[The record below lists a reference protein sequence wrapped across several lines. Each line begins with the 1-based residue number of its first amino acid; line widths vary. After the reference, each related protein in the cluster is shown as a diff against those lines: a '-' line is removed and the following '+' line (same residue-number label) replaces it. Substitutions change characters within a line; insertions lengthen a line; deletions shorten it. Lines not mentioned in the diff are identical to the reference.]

1 MRLKKVNL
9 KRVLCALLASAMV
22 VVPVTPASAATA
34 RATTMKLE
42 KAEGSVTLKTQNGS
56 ARKITNGM
64 RLYNGN
70 ALSTASSSYAY
81 ISLDSTKAVK
91 LDQNSSATLRQNG
104 QQLELLVKSGKMFFN
119 VSQPLT
125 EKENMNVRTS
135 TMVTGIRGTCGVVEY
150 VNVNKSRLYLLEGKV
165 TLGSGE
171 NATTIYGGQTA
182 TVILQP
188 KKESGGT
195 DQPGESDKPGDT
207 DKPDKEVEQKVLVEK
222 MTEKTVPVFA
232 IAEIVSDPVLQKKIT
247 KTTDLKIEKLEE
259 ILEESRQE
267 EEEKA
272 PEEPTS
278 SGGGSSTPSTPV
290 VTDATL
296 TGNVSAAAIN
306 AALAT
311 YNKVTIAA
319 DAKAELEADVKI
331 PEGKVLLVN
340 SEVASNSGKINVGD
354 GTMITTTNVASN
366 VVSDN
371 SALLCT
377 CTSGSTDGS
386 SVYASTLNVQ
396 VAEYLNGLAQTSA
409 VTATFK
415 NNASVKANISL
426 SGYSTEMVLNMG
438 THSLT
443 LESGTLS
450 LNSNVGI
457 TGSGTDPTVHLNG
470 GNLVMQGTSTS
481 QNAVI
486 SNNGGGYAIKHTSGT
501 VKWTDKG
508 MRVKASGAVN
518 NSASYAIQ
526 GTTLKDDQL
535 TAIVPSSYVTIA
547 DGGLEW
553 NTQGTGMLAY
563 IPSKFDSL
571 SGLIS
576 ALRINAALQAY
587 PTVTVGVG
595 LTLNLN
601 DTITIPAGKTLNI
614 ESKVT
619 QTGSDQFSGGFTLME
634 GSQIVLEDGATLNV
648 SGGILGNGTINVGT
662 GSGTSKAK
670 MEVANGGLVLADTIN
685 LCSTSELTNNGT
697 IDGKNIVSTGG
708 ASVKNYDLIKL
719 TNGAY
724 TSQNSGKDTYTGS
737 TASALIS
744 DYESTAIK
752 QHALMFATHVS
763 NDTVKQCY
771 YASSINDLVVKYMNE
786 LTKETTDATIKWV
799 FKNNVLVPAGKDI
812 TLTNFSAD
820 TGIYALQVAG
830 DLTLTN
836 IGTITGS
843 GTAVISLQGTG
854 TLTLDRTIETSGTI
868 SNTNYYGENHYAIAV
883 SSSSNPII
891 IWNDDKLQIQSVKA
905 SGTNSYI
912 IEGCNTTEDSDC
924 FVKDWLKCKE
934 NYSVKAEKG
943 VAILVPVEQQSGS
956 GS

>member
-1 MRLKKVNL
+1 MIFSMRLKKVNL

-91 LDQNSSATLRQNG
+91 LDQNSSATLRQSG
-104 QQLELLVKSGKMFFN
+104 GQLELLVKSGKLFFN
-119 VSQPLT
+119 VSKPLT
-125 EKENMNVRTS
+125 QKENMNVRTS

-306 AALAT
+306 AALAM

-438 THSLT
+438 THSLM
-443 LESGTLS
+443 LESGTLT

-553 NTQGTGMLAY
+553 NTQGNGMLAY

-843 GTAVISLQGTG
+843 GKSVIHLSGAG
-854 TLTLDRTIETSGTI
+854 TLTLDGATATTRYITNTYAGTVAHYVISVDEYGTNRVKWNDVNLRMKSDKNEYIIRGYGQGGSTS
-868 SNTNYYGENHYAIAV
+868 NVNYVNYATNYLMSISDGE
-883 SSSSNPII
+883 
-891 IWNDDKLQIQSVKA
+891 A
-905 SGTNSYI
+905 SLSPT
-912 IEGCNTTEDSDC
+912 D
-924 FVKDWLKCKE
+924 
-934 NYSVKAEKG
+934 
-943 VAILVPVEQQSGS
+943 PV
-956 GS
+956 

>member
-91 LDQNSSATLRQNG
+91 LDQNSSATLRQSG
-104 QQLELLVKSGKMFFN
+104 GQLELLVKSGKMFFN

-182 TVILQP
+182 TVVLQP
-188 KKESGGT
+188 KKETDNSG
-195 DQPGESDKPGDT
+195 KPGDMNN
-207 DKPDKEVEQKVLVEK
+207 PEKEKEQKVLVEK

-232 IAEIVSDPVLQKKIT
+232 IAEIVSDPVLQEKIT
-247 KTTDLKIEKLEE
+247 ETTNLKIEKLEE
-259 ILEESRQE
+259 ILEASRQE

-409 VTATFK
+409 VTATFENGAK
-415 NNASVKANISL
+415 VTSSIALSGSGNGISL
-426 SGYSTEMVLNMG
+426 SMAANSMVI
-438 THSLT
+438 
-443 LESGTLS
+443 ESGGTLT

-457 TGSGTDPTVHLNG
+457 TGSGSATVQLNG
-470 GNLVMQGTSTS
+470 GNLVMQGTSTLPL
-481 QNAVI
+481 AVI
-486 SNNGGGYAIKHTSGT
+486 ENTEGSCAIAHTSGT

-508 MRVKASGAVN
+508 MRVVATGDVN
-518 NSASYAIQ
+518 NSVSHAIQ
-526 GTTLKDDQL
+526 GTGLEDDKL
-535 TAIVPSSYVTIA
+535 TAIKPPYVTIA

-553 NTQGTGMLAY
+553 NTQGNGMLAY
-563 IPSKFDSL
+563 LPSEFNSS

-576 ALRINAALQAY
+576 ALRINAALKAY

-595 LTLNLN
+595 LVLVSS

-744 DYESTAIK
+744 DYESTAIQ
-752 QHALMFATHVS
+752 QHALMFATDAS
-763 NDTVKQCY
+763 NETVKQCY
-771 YASSINDLVVKYMNE
+771 YASSMNDLVVQYMNV
-786 LTKETTDATIKWV
+786 LTKDGPDNSIKWV

-843 GTAVISLQGTG
+843 GKSVIHLSGAG
-854 TLTLDRTIETSGTI
+854 TLTLDGATATTRYITNTYAGTVAHYVISVDEYGTNRVKWNDVNLRMKSDKNEYIIRGYGQGGSTS
-868 SNTNYYGENHYAIAV
+868 NVNYVNYATNYLMSISDGE
-883 SSSSNPII
+883 
-891 IWNDDKLQIQSVKA
+891 A
-905 SGTNSYI
+905 SLSPT
-912 IEGCNTTEDSDC
+912 D
-924 FVKDWLKCKE
+924 
-934 NYSVKAEKG
+934 
-943 VAILVPVEQQSGS
+943 PV
-956 GS
+956 

>member
-34 RATTMKLE
+34 RATTMELE

-91 LDQNSSATLRQNG
+91 LDQNSSATLRQSG
-104 QQLELLVKSGKMFFN
+104 GQLELLVKSGKLFFN
-119 VSQPLT
+119 VSKPLT
-125 EKENMNVRTS
+125 QKENMNVRTS

-409 VTATFK
+409 VTATFENGAK
-415 NNASVKANISL
+415 VTSSIALSGSGNGISL
-426 SGYSTEMVLNMG
+426 SMAANSMVI
-438 THSLT
+438 
-443 LESGTLS
+443 ESGGTLT

-457 TGSGTDPTVHLNG
+457 TGSGSATVQLNG
-470 GNLVMQGTSTS
+470 GNLVMQGTSTLPL
-481 QNAVI
+481 AVI
-486 SNNGGGYAIKHTSGT
+486 ENTEGSCAIAHTSGT

-508 MRVKASGAVN
+508 MRVVATGDVN
-518 NSASYAIQ
+518 NSVSHAIQ
-526 GTTLKDDQL
+526 GTGLEDDKL
-535 TAIVPSSYVTIA
+535 TAIKPPYVTIA

-843 GTAVISLQGTG
+843 GKSVIHLSGAG
-854 TLTLDRTIETSGTI
+854 TLTLDGATATTRYITNTYAGTVAHYVISVDEYGTNRVKWNDVNLRMKSDKNEYIIRGYGQGGSTS
-868 SNTNYYGENHYAIAV
+868 NVNYVNYATNYLMSISDGE
-883 SSSSNPII
+883 
-891 IWNDDKLQIQSVKA
+891 A
-905 SGTNSYI
+905 SLSPT
-912 IEGCNTTEDSDC
+912 D
-924 FVKDWLKCKE
+924 
-934 NYSVKAEKG
+934 
-943 VAILVPVEQQSGS
+943 PV
-956 GS
+956 

>member
-182 TVILQP
+182 TVVLQP
-188 KKESGGT
+188 KKETDNSG
-195 DQPGESDKPGDT
+195 KPGDMNN
-207 DKPDKEVEQKVLVEK
+207 PEKEKEQKVLVEK

-247 KTTDLKIEKLEE
+247 KTTNLKIEKLEE
-259 ILEESRQE
+259 ILEASKQE
-267 EEEKA
+267 EEEKEPEKT
-272 PEEPTS
+272 PEETTP

-331 PEGKVLLVN
+331 PEGKTLQI
-340 SEVASNSGKINVGD
+340 ASK
-354 GTMITTTNVASN
+354 
-366 VVSDN
+366 
-371 SALLCT
+371 
-377 CTSGSTDGS
+377 
-386 SVYASTLNVQ
+386 
-396 VAEYLNGLAQTSA
+396 E
-409 VTATFK
+409 
-415 NNASVKANISL
+415 
-426 SGYSTEMVLNMG
+426 
-438 THSLT
+438 
-443 LESGTLS
+443 
-450 LNSNVGI
+450 
-457 TGSGTDPTVHLNG
+457 
-470 GNLVMQGTSTS
+470 
-481 QNAVI
+481 
-486 SNNGGGYAIKHTSGT
+486 
-501 VKWTDKG
+501 
-508 MRVKASGAVN
+508 
-518 NSASYAIQ
+518 
-526 GTTLKDDQL
+526 
-535 TAIVPSSYVTIA
+535 
-547 DGGLEW
+547 
-553 NTQGTGMLAY
+553 
-563 IPSKFDSL
+563 
-571 SGLIS
+571 
-576 ALRINAALQAY
+576 
-587 PTVTVGVG
+587 
-595 LTLNLN
+595 
-601 DTITIPAGKTLNI
+601 
-614 ESKVT
+614 T
-619 QTGSDQFSGGFTLME
+619 QTGENQYSGSMSLLSGAK
-634 GSQIVLEDGATLNV
+634 IILEDGASLVV
-648 SGGILGNGTINVGT
+648 SGTISGNGIIGNENAVSNSKIKVEAGGT
-662 GSGTSKAK
+662 VRADLLQLKGGSV
-670 MEVANGGLVLADTIN
+670 END
-685 LCSTSELTNNGT
+685 GT
-697 IDGKNIVSTGG
+697 IDVGTISVAETGMIQNSNLIKTQKYTGTGYTYSEITGSVLICNNDLTSNLNKASLLVTAMASGSDMTEQQYFYAKELNPLMAQRINDIKNTAGGAFKEKGASSWTFKKEAVVNSKITIDFAGATVVMGVNQMTIAAGVTLKNIG
-708 ASVKNYDLIKL
+708 N
-719 TNGAY
+719 
-724 TSQNSGKDTYTGS
+724 
-737 TASALIS
+737 
-744 DYESTAIK
+744 
-752 QHALMFATHVS
+752 M
-763 NDTVKQCY
+763 
-771 YASSINDLVVKYMNE
+771 
-786 LTKETTDATIKWV
+786 
-799 FKNNVLVPAGKDI
+799 
-812 TLTNFSAD
+812 
-820 TGIYALQVAG
+820 
-830 DLTLTN
+830 
-836 IGTITGS
+836 TGS

-868 SNTNYYGENHYAIAV
+868 SNTNTGKLCYAIAV
-883 SSSSNPII
+883 ASSSNPLI
-891 IWNDDKLQIQSVKA
+891 IWNDDKLTIESVKETVA
-905 SGTNSYI
+905 DTNQFYI
-912 IEGCNTTEDSDC
+912 IEGCNTTENSC
-924 FVKDWLKCKE
+924 YFVKDWLKCKE

>member
-91 LDQNSSATLRQNG
+91 LDQNSSATLRQSG
-104 QQLELLVKSGKMFFN
+104 GQLELLVKSGKLFFN
-119 VSQPLT
+119 VSKPLT
-125 EKENMNVRTS
+125 QKENMNVRTS

-319 DAKAELEADVKI
+319 DAKAELETDVKI
-331 PEGKVLLVN
+331 PEGKTLQI
-340 SEVASNSGKINVGD
+340 ASK
-354 GTMITTTNVASN
+354 
-366 VVSDN
+366 
-371 SALLCT
+371 
-377 CTSGSTDGS
+377 
-386 SVYASTLNVQ
+386 
-396 VAEYLNGLAQTSA
+396 E
-409 VTATFK
+409 
-415 NNASVKANISL
+415 
-426 SGYSTEMVLNMG
+426 
-438 THSLT
+438 
-443 LESGTLS
+443 
-450 LNSNVGI
+450 
-457 TGSGTDPTVHLNG
+457 
-470 GNLVMQGTSTS
+470 
-481 QNAVI
+481 
-486 SNNGGGYAIKHTSGT
+486 
-501 VKWTDKG
+501 
-508 MRVKASGAVN
+508 
-518 NSASYAIQ
+518 
-526 GTTLKDDQL
+526 
-535 TAIVPSSYVTIA
+535 
-547 DGGLEW
+547 
-553 NTQGTGMLAY
+553 
-563 IPSKFDSL
+563 
-571 SGLIS
+571 
-576 ALRINAALQAY
+576 
-587 PTVTVGVG
+587 
-595 LTLNLN
+595 
-601 DTITIPAGKTLNI
+601 
-614 ESKVT
+614 T
-619 QTGSDQFSGGFTLME
+619 QTGENQYSGSMSLLSGAK
-634 GSQIVLEDGATLNV
+634 IILEDGASLVV
-648 SGGILGNGTINVGT
+648 SGTISGNGTIGNENAVSNSKIKVEAGGT
-662 GSGTSKAK
+662 VRADLLQLKGGSV
-670 MEVANGGLVLADTIN
+670 ENG
-685 LCSTSELTNNGT
+685 GT
-697 IDGKNIVSTGG
+697 IDVGTISVAETGMIQNSNLIKTQKYTGTGYTYSEITGSVLICNNDLTSNLNKASLLVTAMASGSDMTEQQYFYAKELNPLMAQRINDIKNTAGGAFKEKGASSWTFKKEAVVNSKITIDFAGATVVMGVNQMTIAAGVTLKNIG
-708 ASVKNYDLIKL
+708 N
-719 TNGAY
+719 
-724 TSQNSGKDTYTGS
+724 
-737 TASALIS
+737 
-744 DYESTAIK
+744 
-752 QHALMFATHVS
+752 M
-763 NDTVKQCY
+763 
-771 YASSINDLVVKYMNE
+771 
-786 LTKETTDATIKWV
+786 
-799 FKNNVLVPAGKDI
+799 
-812 TLTNFSAD
+812 
-820 TGIYALQVAG
+820 
-830 DLTLTN
+830 
-836 IGTITGS
+836 TGS

-868 SNTNYYGENHYAIAV
+868 SNTNTGKLCYAIAV
-883 SSSSNPII
+883 ASSSNPLI
-891 IWNDDKLQIQSVKA
+891 IWNDDKLTIESVKETVA
-905 SGTNSYI
+905 DTNQFYI
-912 IEGCNTTEDSDC
+912 IEGCNTTENSC
-924 FVKDWLKCKE
+924 YFVKDWLKCKE

>member
-1 MRLKKVNL
+1 MIFSMRLKKVNL

-91 LDQNSSATLRQNG
+91 LDQNSSATLRQSG
-104 QQLELLVKSGKMFFN
+104 GQLELLVKSGKLFFN
-119 VSQPLT
+119 VSKPLT
-125 EKENMNVRTS
+125 QKENMNVRTS

-377 CTSGSTDGS
+377 CTDGS

-409 VTATFK
+409 VTATFENGAK
-415 NNASVKANISL
+415 VTSSIALSGSGNGISL
-426 SGYSTEMVLNMG
+426 SMAANSMVI
-438 THSLT
+438 
-443 LESGTLS
+443 ESGGTLT

-457 TGSGTDPTVHLNG
+457 TGSGSATVQLNG
-470 GNLVMQGTSTS
+470 GNLVMQGTSTLPL
-481 QNAVI
+481 AVI
-486 SNNGGGYAIKHTSGT
+486 ENTEGSCAIAHTSGT

-508 MRVKASGAVN
+508 MRVVATGDVN
-518 NSASYAIQ
+518 NSVSHAIQ
-526 GTTLKDDQL
+526 GTGLEDDKL
-535 TAIVPSSYVTIA
+535 TAIKPPYVTIA
-547 DGGLEW
+547 GGALEW
-553 NTQGTGMLAY
+553 NAGTLSFL
-563 IPSKFDSL
+563 PSEFVDS
-571 SGLIS
+571 SEWVS
-576 ALRINAALQAY
+576 VHRINAALKAY

-595 LTLNLN
+595 LALNLN

-619 QTGSDQFSGGFTLME
+619 QTGSDQFSGGSTLME
-634 GSQIVLEDGATLNV
+634 GSQIVLENGATLHV
-648 SGGILGNGTINVGT
+648 SGCILGNGTINVGT

-670 MEVANGGLVLADTIN
+670 MEVTESGRVIANTIQ
-685 LCSTSELTNNGT
+685 LCSTSNLINSGT
-697 IDGKNIVSTGG
+697 IDIGG
-708 ASVKNYDLIKL
+708 MISSGSAAVTNNSLIKI

-724 TSQNSGKDTYTGS
+724 TSQNQGTDTYIGS
-737 TASALIS
+737 ASSALIS
-744 DYESTAIK
+744 DAESTAMPAAQK
-752 QHALMFATHVS
+752 LMYAADSTGT
-763 NDTVKQCY
+763 NGNRYY
-771 YASSINDLVVKYMNE
+771 YADSLNDLVLPYVTEKCSTSVYFFAAKTVK
-786 LTKETTDATIKWV
+786 
-799 FKNNVLVPAGKDI
+799 VPASEKEI
-812 TLTNFSAD
+812 TLSNFNANMGSNQ
-820 TGIYALQVAG
+820 LQVEGKLVLNA
-830 DLTLTN
+830 
-836 IGTITGS
+836 IGTITGN
-843 GTAVISLQGTG
+843 GKAVISLQGTG
-854 TLTLDRTIETSGTI
+854 TLTLNSTIGTSGTI
-868 SNTNYYGENHYAIAV
+868 SNTNKEEMYYAIAV

-891 IWNDDKLQIQSVKA
+891 IWNDDKLQIQSVKE

-912 IEGCNTTEDSDC
+912 IEGCNTTEASDC
-924 FVKDWLKCKE
+924 FVKDWLKCKDG
-934 NYSVKAEKG
+934 YSVKWNNG
-943 VAILVPVEQQSGS
+943 VVSLVPVEQ
-956 GS
+956 

>member
-91 LDQNSSATLRQNG
+91 LDQNSSATLRQSG
-104 QQLELLVKSGKMFFN
+104 GQLELLVKSGKLFFN
-119 VSQPLT
+119 VSKPLT
-125 EKENMNVRTS
+125 QKENMNVRTS

-259 ILEESRQE
+259 ILEASKQE
-267 EEEKA
+267 EEEKEPEKT
-272 PEEPTS
+272 PEETTP
-278 SGGGSSTPSTPV
+278 SGGGSSAPSTPV

-409 VTATFK
+409 VTATFEK
-415 NNASVKANISL
+415 DAKVTSSIALSGSGNGISL
-426 SGYSTEMVLNMG
+426 SMEANSMVI
-438 THSLT
+438 
-443 LESGTLS
+443 ESGGTLT

-457 TGSGTDPTVHLNG
+457 TGSGSATVQLNG
-470 GNLVMQGTSTS
+470 GNLAMQGTSTLPL
-481 QNAVI
+481 AVI
-486 SNNGGGYAIKHTSGT
+486 ENTEGSCAIAHTSGT

-508 MRVKASGAVN
+508 MRVVATGADSSN
-518 NSASYAIQ
+518 AGLAIQ
-526 GTTLKDDQL
+526 GTTLNDDKL
-535 TAIVPSSYVTIA
+535 TAIKPPYVTIA
-547 DGGLEW
+547 GGALEW
-553 NTQGTGMLAY
+553 NAGTLSFL
-563 IPSKFDSL
+563 PSEFVDS
-571 SGLIS
+571 SEWVS
-576 ALRINAALQAY
+576 VHRINAALKAY

-595 LTLNLN
+595 LALNSN
-601 DTITIPAGKTLNI
+601 DTITIPEGKTLNI

-619 QTGSDQFSGGFTLME
+619 SEGPPYSGGISMAQ
-634 GSQIVLEDGATLNV
+634 GSKITVADGATLNV

-670 MEVANGGLVLADTIN
+670 MEVTEGGRVIANTIQ
-685 LCSTSELTNNGT
+685 LCSTSNLINSGT
-697 IDGKNIVSTGG
+697 IDIGG
-708 ASVKNYDLIKL
+708 MISSGSAAVTNNSLIKI

-724 TSQNSGKDTYTGS
+724 TSQNQGTDTYIGS
-737 TASALIS
+737 ASSALIS

-843 GTAVISLQGTG
+843 GKSVIHLSGAG
-854 TLTLDRTIETSGTI
+854 TLTLDGATATTRYITNTYAGTVAHYVISVDEYGTNRVKWNDVNLRMKSDKNEYIIRGYGQGGSTS
-868 SNTNYYGENHYAIAV
+868 NVNYVNYATNYLMSISDGE
-883 SSSSNPII
+883 
-891 IWNDDKLQIQSVKA
+891 A
-905 SGTNSYI
+905 SLSPT
-912 IEGCNTTEDSDC
+912 D
-924 FVKDWLKCKE
+924 
-934 NYSVKAEKG
+934 
-943 VAILVPVEQQSGS
+943 PV
-956 GS
+956 

>member
-91 LDQNSSATLRQNG
+91 LDQNSSATLRQSG
-104 QQLELLVKSGKMFFN
+104 GQLELLVKSGKLFFN
-119 VSQPLT
+119 VSKPLT
-125 EKENMNVRTS
+125 QKENMNVRTS

-553 NTQGTGMLAY
+553 NTHGTGMLAY

-601 DTITIPAGKTLNI
+601 DTITIPAGKSLNI
-614 ESKVT
+614 TSKVT
-619 QTGSDQFSGGFTLME
+619 SEGPHYSGGISMDQ
-634 GSQIVLEDGATLNV
+634 GSKITVADGATLNV
-648 SGGILGNGTINVGT
+648 SGGILGNGSINVGA

-724 TSQNSGKDTYTGS
+724 ISQNSGKDTYTGS

-744 DYESTAIK
+744 DNESTAIK

-843 GTAVISLQGTG
+843 GKSVIHLSGAG
-854 TLTLDRTIETSGTI
+854 TLTLDGATATTRYITNTYAGTVAHYVISVDEYGTNRVKWNDVNLRMKSDKNEYIIRGYGQGGSTS
-868 SNTNYYGENHYAIAV
+868 NVNYVNYATNYLMSISDGE
-883 SSSSNPII
+883 
-891 IWNDDKLQIQSVKA
+891 A
-905 SGTNSYI
+905 SLSPT
-912 IEGCNTTEDSDC
+912 D
-924 FVKDWLKCKE
+924 
-934 NYSVKAEKG
+934 
-943 VAILVPVEQQSGS
+943 PV
-956 GS
+956 

>member
-91 LDQNSSATLRQNG
+91 LDQNSSATLRQSG
-104 QQLELLVKSGKMFFN
+104 GQLELLVKSGKLFFN
-119 VSQPLT
+119 VSKPLT
-125 EKENMNVRTS
+125 QKENMNVRTS

-188 KKESGGT
+188 KKETDNSG
-195 DQPGESDKPGDT
+195 KPGDMNN
-207 DKPDKEVEQKVLVEK
+207 PEKEKEQKVLVEK

-247 KTTDLKIEKLEE
+247 ETTNLKIEKLEE
-259 ILEESRQE
+259 ILEASKQE
-267 EEEKA
+267 EEEKEPEKT
-272 PEEPTS
+272 PEETTPF
-278 SGGGSSTPSTPV
+278 GGGSSAPSTPV

-396 VAEYLNGLAQTSA
+396 VTEYLNGLAQTSA
-409 VTATFK
+409 VTATFEK
-415 NNASVKANISL
+415 DAKVTSSIALSGSGNGISL
-426 SGYSTEMVLNMG
+426 SMEANSMVI
-438 THSLT
+438 
-443 LESGTLS
+443 ESGGTLT

-457 TGSGTDPTVHLNG
+457 TGSGSATVQLNG
-470 GNLVMQGTSTS
+470 GNLVMQGTSTLPL
-481 QNAVI
+481 AVI
-486 SNNGGGYAIKHTSGT
+486 ENTGTGYAIERMSGT
-501 VKWTDKG
+501 VTWTDQG
-508 MRVKASGAVN
+508 MRVVATGADSSN
-518 NSASYAIQ
+518 AGLAIQ
-526 GTTLKDDQL
+526 GTTLNADKL
-535 TAIVPSSYVTIA
+535 TAIKPPYVTIA

-553 NTQGTGMLAY
+553 NAGTLSFL
-563 IPSKFDSL
+563 PSEFVDSIEWV
-571 SGLIS
+571 SVH
-576 ALRINAALQAY
+576 RINAALKAY

-595 LTLNLN
+595 LALNSN
-601 DTITIPAGKTLNI
+601 DTITIPEGKTLNI
-614 ESKVT
+614 DSKAT
-619 QTGSDQFSGGFTLME
+619 QTDAGMFSGGFTLVQ
-634 GSQIVLEDGATLNV
+634 GSQIVLENGATLHV
-648 SGGILGNGTINVGT
+648 SGCILGNGTITVGS

-670 MEVANGGLVLADTIN
+670 MEVTEGGRVIANTIQ
-685 LCSTSELTNNGT
+685 LCSASNLINSGT
-697 IDGKNIVSTGG
+697 IDIGG
-708 ASVKNYDLIKL
+708 MISSGSAAVTNNSLIKI

-724 TSQNSGKDTYTGS
+724 TSQNQGTDTYIGS
-737 TASALIS
+737 ASSALIS
-744 DYESTAIK
+744 DAESTAIQ
-752 QHALMFATHVS
+752 QHALMFATDAS
-763 NDTVKQCY
+763 NETVKQCY
-771 YASSINDLVVKYMNE
+771 YASSMNDLVVQYMNV
-786 LTKETTDATIKWV
+786 LTKDGTDTSIKWV
-799 FKNNVLVPAGKDI
+799 FKNNVLVPAGEEI
-812 TLTNFSAD
+812 ALTSFNAN
-820 TGIYALQVAG
+820 TETYALQVAG
-830 DLTLTN
+830 DLTLTD
-836 IGTITGS
+836 IGKITGS
-843 GTAVISLQGTG
+843 GTAVISC
-854 TLTLDRTIETSGTI
+854 R
-868 SNTNYYGENHYAIAV
+868 
-883 SSSSNPII
+883 
-891 IWNDDKLQIQSVKA
+891 KL
-905 SGTNSYI
+905 
-912 IEGCNTTEDSDC
+912 EH
-924 FVKDWLKCKE
+924 LR
-934 NYSVKAEKG
+934 
-943 VAILVPVEQQSGS
+943 
-956 GS
+956 

>member
-1 MRLKKVNL
+1 MIFSMRLKKVNL

-104 QQLELLVKSGKMFFN
+104 QQLELLVKSGKLFFN
-119 VSQPLT
+119 VSKPLT
-125 EKENMNVRTS
+125 QKENMNVRTS

-182 TVILQP
+182 TVVLQP
-188 KKESGGT
+188 KKETDNSG
-195 DQPGESDKPGDT
+195 KPGDMNN
-207 DKPDKEVEQKVLVEK
+207 PEKEKEQKVLVEK

-278 SGGGSSTPSTPV
+278 SGGGSSAPSTPV

-311 YNKVTIAA
+311 YNKVTIAV

-634 GSQIVLEDGATLNV
+634 GSQIVLENGATLHV
-648 SGGILGNGTINVGT
+648 SGCILGNGTITVGS

-670 MEVANGGLVLADTIN
+670 MEVTEGGRVIANTIQ
-685 LCSTSELTNNGT
+685 LCSTSNLINSGT
-697 IDGKNIVSTGG
+697 IDIGG
-708 ASVKNYDLIKL
+708 MISSGSAAVTNNSLIKI
-719 TNGAY
+719 TDGAY
-724 TSQNSGKDTYTGS
+724 TSHNQATDTYIGS
-737 TASALIS
+737 ASSALIS
-744 DYESTAIK
+744 DKESTAMPAAQK
-752 QHALMFATHVS
+752 LMYAADSTGT
-763 NDTVKQCY
+763 NGNRYY
-771 YASSINDLVVKYMNE
+771 YADSLNDLVLPYVTEKCSTSVYFFAAKTVK
-786 LTKETTDATIKWV
+786 
-799 FKNNVLVPAGKDI
+799 VPASEKEI
-812 TLTNFSAD
+812 TLSNFNANMGSNQ
-820 TGIYALQVAG
+820 LQVEGRLVLNA
-830 DLTLTN
+830 
-836 IGTITGS
+836 IGTITGN
-843 GTAVISLQGTG
+843 GKAVISLQGTG
-854 TLTLDRTIETSGTI
+854 TLTLNSTIGTSGTI
-868 SNTNYYGENHYAIAV
+868 SNTNKDEMYYAIAV

-891 IWNDDKLQIQSVKA
+891 IWNDDKLQIQSVKE

-924 FVKDWLKCKE
+924 FVKDWLKCKDG
-934 NYSVKAEKG
+934 YSVKCVNNG
-943 VAILVPVEQQSGS
+943 VASLVGP
-956 GS
+956 

>member
-104 QQLELLVKSGKMFFN
+104 QQLELLVKSGKLFFN
-119 VSQPLT
+119 VSKPLT
-125 EKENMNVRTS
+125 QKENMNVRTS

-182 TVILQP
+182 TVVLQP
-188 KKESGGT
+188 KKETDNSG
-195 DQPGESDKPGDT
+195 KPGDMNN
-207 DKPDKEVEQKVLVEK
+207 PEKEKEQKVLVEK

-278 SGGGSSTPSTPV
+278 SGGGSSAPSTPV

-311 YNKVTIAA
+311 YNKVTIAV

-634 GSQIVLEDGATLNV
+634 GSQIVLENGATLHV
-648 SGGILGNGTINVGT
+648 SGCILGNGTITVGS

-670 MEVANGGLVLADTIN
+670 MEVTEGGRVIANTIQ
-685 LCSTSELTNNGT
+685 LCSTSNLINSGT
-697 IDGKNIVSTGG
+697 IDIGG
-708 ASVKNYDLIKL
+708 MISSGSAAVTNNSLIKI
-719 TNGAY
+719 TDGAY
-724 TSQNSGKDTYTGS
+724 TSHNQATDTYIGS
-737 TASALIS
+737 ASSALIS
-744 DYESTAIK
+744 DKESTAMPAAQK
-752 QHALMFATHVS
+752 LMYAADSTGT
-763 NDTVKQCY
+763 NGNRYY
-771 YASSINDLVVKYMNE
+771 YADSLNDLVLPYVTEKCSTSVYFFAAKTVK
-786 LTKETTDATIKWV
+786 
-799 FKNNVLVPAGKDI
+799 VPASEKEI
-812 TLTNFSAD
+812 TLSNFNANMGSNQ
-820 TGIYALQVAG
+820 LQVEGRLVLNA
-830 DLTLTN
+830 
-836 IGTITGS
+836 IGTITGN
-843 GTAVISLQGTG
+843 GKAVISLQGTG
-854 TLTLDRTIETSGTI
+854 TLTLNSTIGTSGTI
-868 SNTNYYGENHYAIAV
+868 SNTNKDEMYYAIAV

-891 IWNDDKLQIQSVKA
+891 IWNDDKLQIQSVKE

-924 FVKDWLKCKE
+924 FVKDWLKCKDG
-934 NYSVKAEKG
+934 YSVKCVNNG
-943 VAILVPVEQQSGS
+943 VASLVGP
-956 GS
+956 

>member
-1 MRLKKVNL
+1 M
-9 KRVLCALLASAMV
+9 
-22 VVPVTPASAATA
+22 
-34 RATTMKLE
+34 
-42 KAEGSVTLKTQNGS
+42 
-56 ARKITNGM
+56 
-64 RLYNGN
+64 
-70 ALSTASSSYAY
+70 
-81 ISLDSTKAVK
+81 
-91 LDQNSSATLRQNG
+91 
-104 QQLELLVKSGKMFFN
+104 
-119 VSQPLT
+119 
-125 EKENMNVRTS
+125 
-135 TMVTGIRGTCGVVEY
+135 
-150 VNVNKSRLYLLEGKV
+150 
-165 TLGSGE
+165 
-171 NATTIYGGQTA
+171 
-182 TVILQP
+182 
-188 KKESGGT
+188 
-195 DQPGESDKPGDT
+195 
-207 DKPDKEVEQKVLVEK
+207 EQKVLVEK

-634 GSQIVLEDGATLNV
+634 GSQIVLENGATLHV
-648 SGGILGNGTINVGT
+648 SGCILGNGTITVGS

-670 MEVANGGLVLADTIN
+670 MEVTEGGRVIANTIQ
-685 LCSTSELTNNGT
+685 LCSTSNLINSGT
-697 IDGKNIVSTGG
+697 IDIGG
-708 ASVKNYDLIKL
+708 MISSGSAAVTNNSLIKI
-719 TNGAY
+719 TDGAY
-724 TSQNSGKDTYTGS
+724 TSHNQATDTYIGS
-737 TASALIS
+737 ASSALIS
-744 DYESTAIK
+744 DKESTAMPAAQK
-752 QHALMFATHVS
+752 LMYAADSTGT
-763 NDTVKQCY
+763 NGNRYY
-771 YASSINDLVVKYMNE
+771 YADSLNDLVLPYVTEKCSTSVYFFAAKTVK
-786 LTKETTDATIKWV
+786 
-799 FKNNVLVPAGKDI
+799 VPASEKEI
-812 TLTNFSAD
+812 TLSNFNANMGSNQ
-820 TGIYALQVAG
+820 LQVEGRLVLNA
-830 DLTLTN
+830 
-836 IGTITGS
+836 IGTITGN
-843 GTAVISLQGTG
+843 GKAVISLQGTG
-854 TLTLDRTIETSGTI
+854 TLTLNSTIGTSGTI
-868 SNTNYYGENHYAIAV
+868 SNTNKDEMYYAIAV

-891 IWNDDKLQIQSVKA
+891 IWNDDKLQIQSVKE

-924 FVKDWLKCKE
+924 FVKDWLKCKDG
-934 NYSVKAEKG
+934 YSVKCVNNG
-943 VAILVPVEQQSGS
+943 VASLVGP
-956 GS
+956 